1 MSLLSPTLEAFWAVM
16 QKGTVQEASKI
27 LGITQTGV
35 TQRIRSLE
43 KQLKI
48 TLFLRS
54 RTGMKLTPEAEVLL
68 QYVQLSKENEGMT
81 LSRLQKPSFESNI
94 ELGISGPSR
103 ILQSRVI
110 PKLFS
115 LSQKFQN
122 IKLNMIDCSYGDS
135 LKRLKDGSSTFAF
148 LSPEQSTRELKTK
161 IIKPQVYRLYASKNL
176 KLKKDFLSQCPLI
189 IDSTHLQLFESFISN
204 NKIKLLKNQKTH
216 LSNELLMT
224 QHLVKQGLGFSF
236 LSEDFV
242 KSNPTK
248 DLINVL
254 PNSYIEE
261 KMILGWYH
269 RSKMPDY
276 FKAMIESIT

>member
-1 MSLLSPTLEAFWAVM
+1 MSLLSPTLEAFWAVT

-68 QYVQLSKENEGMT
+68 QYVQLSKENEGVT
-81 LSRLQKPSFESNI
+81 LSRLQKSSFESNI

-115 LSQKFQN
+115 LNHKYQN
-122 IKLNMIDCSYGDS
+122 IQFDLINCTFSDS
-135 LKRLKDGSSTFAF
+135 LKKLKDGSSAFAF

-161 IIKPQVYRLYASKNL
+161 TIKPQVYRLYGTKKNG
-176 KLKKDFLSQCPLI
+176 LKKDFINSSTLI
-189 IDSTHLQLFESFISN
+189 IDSAHQQIFEKFISK
-204 NKIKLLKNQKTH
+204 NKIKLLKSRKIH
-216 LSNELLMT
+216 LSNDLAMT
-224 QHLVKQGLGFSF
+224 KDLVDHGLGISLF
-236 LSEDFV
+236 SEDFV
-242 KSNPTK
+242 KLNPSK
-248 DLINVL
+248 DLIDIM
-254 PNSYIEE
+254 PNYAFEE

-276 FKAMIESIT
+276 FKAMIDSIS

>member
-1 MSLLSPTLEAFWAVM
+1 MSLLSPTLEAFWAVT

-54 RTGMKLTPEAEVLL
+54 RTGMKLTAEAEVLL
-68 QYVQLSKENEGMT
+68 QYVQLSKENEGVT
-81 LSRLQKPSFESNI
+81 LSRLQKSSFESNI

-115 LSQKFQN
+115 FNNKYQN
-122 IKLNMIDCSYGDS
+122 IQFDLINCSFEDS
-135 LKRLKDGSSTFAF
+135 LKKLKEGSSTFAF

-161 IIKPQVYRLYASKNL
+161 TIKPQVYRLYGSK
-176 KLKKDFLSQCPLI
+176 KTRYKTDFLDSAPII
-189 IDSTHLQLFESFISN
+189 IDSTHHQIFKNFVLK
-204 NKIKLLKNQKTH
+204 NKFKLLKNQKVH
-216 LSNELLMT
+216 LSNDLAMT
-224 QHLVKQGLGFSF
+224 KDLVEQGLGISLF
-236 LSEDFV
+236 SEDFV
-242 KSNPTK
+242 GTNPSK
-248 DLINVL
+248 DLIHVL
-254 PNSYIEE
+254 SGYTYEE
-261 KMILGWYH
+261 KLILGWYH